1 MLLNNKWVDKEL
13 KGEIKRYRETKENEN
28 TIQKSVGHRESNPE
42 GNSQHYKSI
51 SKKSIS
57 RKSSNNL
64 TLYLKGP
71 EKKQQ
76 MKPKVSRRKEIIKI
90 REEIN
95 EIESKNTTEKINDCQ
110 PRAGFFAKLNK
121 IDTPLTRIIREE
133 RESK

>member
-71 EKKQQ
+71 EKKTTNEAQSEQ
-76 MKPKVSRRKEIIKI
+76 KEGNNKDQRR
-90 REEIN
+90 
-95 EIESKNTTEKINDCQ
+95 
-110 PRAGFFAKLNK
+110 NK
-121 IDTPLTRIIREE
+121 
-133 RESK
+133 